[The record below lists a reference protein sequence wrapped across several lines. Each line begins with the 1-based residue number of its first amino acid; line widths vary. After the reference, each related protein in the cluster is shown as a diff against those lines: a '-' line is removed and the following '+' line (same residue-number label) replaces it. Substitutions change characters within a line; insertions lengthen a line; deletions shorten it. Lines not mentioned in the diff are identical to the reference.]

1 MMQPN
6 EYALYLY
13 NLYYNLIKDFT
24 RGVSIKE
31 LAKECA
37 LKAVDEIIKS
47 NPHNDLF
54 KLSDIPTSMNYWE
67 QVKQELKKL

>member
-1 MMQPN
+1 MLPN

-24 RGVSIKE
+24 KGVSIKE

-37 LKAVDEIIKS
+37 LIAVDEIIKS

-67 QVKQELKKL
+67 LVKQEIEEL